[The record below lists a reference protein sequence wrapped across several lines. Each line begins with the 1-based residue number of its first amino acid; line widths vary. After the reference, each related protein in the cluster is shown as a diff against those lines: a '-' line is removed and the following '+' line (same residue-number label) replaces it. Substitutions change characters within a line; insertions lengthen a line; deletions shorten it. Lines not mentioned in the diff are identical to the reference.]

1 MRFFPF
7 LGTMKKLILLF
18 PFLILFS
25 STGFAQGELDDQQK
39 IFYRNEQSVG
49 LLFYS
54 TGWGLSLRYGKRIN
68 YLNKRLY
75 EVDFSNIKN
84 PKEIKTTNPYFPN
97 NRGFV
102 FGKLNLFMNLRAGIG
117 HQREV
122 FKKTDRGGIAIRY
135 FGSAGP
141 SLGFYKP
148 IYYEV
153 LYTPSTFEYEIKIE
167 KFSEAIH
174 QPTEIY
180 GRASF
185 FKGFDEIKFV
195 PGAYVKLG
203 LNFEYSKID
212 RVIHAVEVGVAF
224 DAFTKKIPI
233 MASEYNKQFFFAL
246 FVSYRFGRIV
256 DSKRQPI
263 NPDIENIKDNF

>member
-1 MRFFPF
+1 
-7 LGTMKKLILLF
+7 MKKLILLF

-39 IFYRNEQSVG
+39 IFFRNEQSVG
-49 LLFYS
+49 LLFNS

-75 EVDFSNIKN
+75 EVDFSNIKH

-102 FGKLNLFMNLRAGIG
+102 FGKLNLFMNLRAGMG

-122 FKKTDRGGIAIRY
+122 FKKIDRGGIAVRY
-135 FGSAGP
+135 FASAGP

-153 LYTPSTFEYEIKIE
+153 LYLYFPGEYEIKIE

-174 QPTEIY
+174 QSSDIY

-185 FKGFDEIKFV
+185 LKGFDEIKFV

-203 LNFEYSKID
+203 LNFEYSKTD
-212 RVIHAVEVGVAF
+212 QVIHALEVGVTF
-224 DAFTKKIPI
+224 DTFTKKIPI
-233 MASEYNKQFFFAL
+233 MASEDNKQFFFAL

-256 DSKRQPI
+256 DPKRQTI
-263 NPDIENIKDNF
+263 IPDMEELRDTF

>member
-1 MRFFPF
+1 
-7 LGTMKKLILLF
+7 MKKLILLF

-39 IFYRNEQSVG
+39 IFFRNEQSVG
-49 LLFYS
+49 LLLNS
-54 TGWGLSLRYGKRIN
+54 TGWGLGLRYGKRIN

-75 EVDFSNIKN
+75 EVDFTHIKH

-102 FGKLNLFMNLRAGIG
+102 FGKLNLFMNLRAGMG

-122 FKKTDRGGIAIRY
+122 FKKIDSGGIAVRY

-153 LYTPSTFEYEIKIE
+153 LYSLYDNIYEIKIE
-167 KFSEAIH
+167 KFSEGIH
-174 QPTEIY
+174 QSSDIY

-212 RVIHAVEVGVAF
+212 RVIHALEVGVTF

-233 MASEYNKQFFFAL
+233 MASEDNKQFFFAL

-256 DSKRQPI
+256 DPKRQTI
-263 NPDIENIKDNF
+263 IPDMEELRDTF

>member
-1 MRFFPF
+1 
-7 LGTMKKLILLF
+7 MKKLILLF

-49 LLFYS
+49 LLFNS

-75 EVDFSNIKN
+75 EVDFTHIKH
-84 PKEIKTTNPYFPN
+84 PKEIKTTNPYN

-102 FGKLNLFMNLRAGIG
+102 FGKLNLFMNLRAGMG

-122 FKKTDRGGIAIRY
+122 FKKIDRGGIAIRY

-153 LYTPSTFEYEIKIE
+153 LYPLADNIYEIKIE
-167 KFSEAIH
+167 KFSEAILH
-174 QPTEIY
+174 CPIY

-212 RVIHAVEVGVAF
+212 RVIHALEVGVTF

-233 MASEYNKQFFFAL
+233 MASEDTKQFFFAL

-256 DSKRQPI
+256 DPKRQTI
-263 NPDIENIKDNF
+263 SPDMEELRDTF

>member
-1 MRFFPF
+1 
-7 LGTMKKLILLF
+7 MKKLILLF

-39 IFYRNEQSVG
+39 IFFRNEQSVG
-49 LLFYS
+49 VLLNS

-75 EVDFSNIKN
+75 EVDFSNIKH

-102 FGKLNLFMNLRAGIG
+102 FRKLNLFMNLRAGMG

-122 FKKTDRGGIAIRY
+122 FKKIDRGGIAIRY

-153 LYTPSTFEYEIKIE
+153 LYSLFDYKYEIKIE
-167 KFSEAIH
+167 KFSEGIH
-174 QPTEIY
+174 HPSDGPAEP
-180 GRASF
+180 
-185 FKGFDEIKFV
+185 K
-195 PGAYVKLG
+195 
-203 LNFEYSKID
+203 
-212 RVIHAVEVGVAF
+212 
-224 DAFTKKIPI
+224 
-233 MASEYNKQFFFAL
+233 
-246 FVSYRFGRIV
+246 
-256 DSKRQPI
+256 
-263 NPDIENIKDNF
+263 